1 VAQSKRLSSANFAA
15 NTQLFAQGKK
25 EVMTHVHF
33 IGIGG
38 SGLSAIARL
47 LLESGYTVSG
57 SDRALTPFADEVRKA
72 GASVYIGHH
81 PRNLTGADWVVRSSA
96 IADDNPEIQAA
107 RRAGIP
113 VYKRADFLG
122 QFMSDKTGI
131 AIAGTHGK
139 TTTTAMTAWVLH
151 ELGREPSFIIGSV
164 MNNLGVNARA
174 GKGRL
179 FVIEADE
186 YDNMFLGLKPQIEV
200 VTSIEHDHPDFFP
213 TVETMHQAFEK
224 FVDLLPV
231 DGTLIACAED
241 AGASALIAHAR
252 SQGRNVISYS
262 VQGEMT
268 INSPNWVQAR
278 KLKPNH
284 RGGFDFIASS
294 NLNDNNLDAIGV
306 SLQVP
311 GEHNIRN
318 ALAVLAIVGLLGLS
332 FEKAVKAL
340 GEFTGTARRFQLRG
354 EANGIVI
361 YDDYAHHPTEIK
373 ATLAGARA
381 RHPDRRI
388 WAVWQPH
395 TYSRA
400 RTLFLEFARAFKDA
414 DKAIVTEVYAAR
426 EPEQDFTSA
435 EIVSAM
441 PHLSARY
448 LKTLPEVTNYLFAN
462 LMPGDVVVVLSA
474 GDADQVCTDL
484 LNLLNER

>member
-1 VAQSKRLSSANFAA
+1 
-15 NTQLFAQGKK
+15 
-25 EVMTHVHF
+25 MTHVHF

-57 SDRALTPFADEVRKA
+57 SDRAFSPFADEVRKA

-81 PRNLTGADWVVRSSA
+81 ARNLAGADWVVRSSA
-96 IADDNPEIQAA
+96 ITDDNPEVRAA
-107 RRAGIP
+107 KRAGIP

-122 QFMSDKTGI
+122 QLMSDKTGI

-151 ELGREPSFIIGSV
+151 ELGRKPSFIVGSV

-174 GKGRL
+174 GKSKL

-186 YDNMFLGLKPQIEV
+186 YDNMFLGLKPQIAV
-200 VTSIEHDHPDFFP
+200 VTSVEHDHPDVFP
-213 TVETMHQAFEK
+213 TFESMYSAFEK
-224 FVDLLPV
+224 FVDLLPA
-231 DGTLIACAED
+231 DGTLIACVED
-241 AGASALIAHAR
+241 VGAASLIAHAR
-252 SQGRNVISYS
+252 KMGKNVVSYS

-268 INSPNWVQAR
+268 INSPNWVQGR
-278 KLKPNH
+278 GLRPNY

-294 NLNDNNLDAIGV
+294 NLGRDSLDSTGV

-311 GEHNIRN
+311 GEHNVRN
-318 ALAVLAIVGLLGLS
+318 ALAVLGIVDLLGLS
-332 FEKAVKAL
+332 REKAVKAL
-340 GEFTGTARRFQLRG
+340 SEFTGTARRFQLRG
-354 EANGIVI
+354 EVNGISVF
-361 YDDYAHHPTEIK
+361 DDYAHHPTEIK

-381 RHPDRRI
+381 RYPERRI

-395 TYSRA
+395 TYSRTQ
-400 RTLFLEFARAFKDA
+400 TLFLEFARAFKDA
-414 DKAIVTEVYAAR
+414 DEVIVMEVYAAR
-426 EPEQDFTSA
+426 EPKQDFTSA

-448 LKTLPEVTNYLFAN
+448 IKSLNKVSDYLLKN
-462 LMPGDVVVVLSA
+462 LKPGDVVLVLSA
-474 GDADQVCTDL
+474 GDADQISTNVVKAL
-484 LNLLNER
+484 QER